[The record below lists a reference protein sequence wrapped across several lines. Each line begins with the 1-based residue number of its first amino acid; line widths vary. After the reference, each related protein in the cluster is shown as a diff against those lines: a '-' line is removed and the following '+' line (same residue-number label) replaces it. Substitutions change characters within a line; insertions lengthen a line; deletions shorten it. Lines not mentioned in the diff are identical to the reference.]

1 VQGSRKN
8 DGRHQTKAVAPPRLP
23 FQISAMDRLRFSLE
37 QFQEKCIAVFRPE
50 LRKNKEPE
58 RFRVSEKIGTALGLA
73 ALMATSLPAAA
84 ASSAWAD
91 SEGGR
96 IRLVTSGTPDASG
109 QLIGALH
116 IELKPGWKT
125 YWRDPGASG
134 VPPQIDV
141 AKAINIAK
149 AELSYPA
156 PGRHDDGYGGW
167 AGYDRTVA
175 LPVKFT
181 LARPKE
187 NAVIDAGVFLG
198 ICQTICIPLQAQ
210 LKVDPAED
218 AGNPE
223 DAELVKAAL
232 AALPQKASD
241 GFGVKALP
249 GEKDKLLVEATAP
262 GEATSVDLFV
272 AGEQGYLFGA
282 PTRAEKGGKVVFAFP
297 VLARPGKAVQGDGLP
312 YTLTTPSGAVEGL
325 LPYP

>member
-1 VQGSRKN
+1 
-8 DGRHQTKAVAPPRLP
+8 
-23 FQISAMDRLRFSLE
+23 MDRLIFSPE
-37 QFQEKCIAVFRPE
+37 QFGEKCGAGFRPHV
-50 LRKNKEPE
+50 RKCS
-58 RFRVSEKIGTALGLA
+58 RVSGTIGSALGLA
-73 ALMATSLPAAA
+73 ALIASSLPAGA
-84 ASSAWAD
+84 ASSTWAD

-96 IRLVTSGTPDASG
+96 VRLVTTGTPDASG
-109 QLIGALH
+109 QLTGALH

-141 AKAINIAK
+141 AKATNIAK
-149 AELSYPA
+149 VELSYPA

-181 LARPKE
+181 LAKPQE
-187 NAVIDAGVFLG
+187 SAVIDAGVFLG

-210 LKVDPAED
+210 LRVDPTED
-218 AGNPE
+218 AGNAE
-223 DAELVKAAL
+223 DAELVEAAL
-232 AALPQKASD
+232 AALPQKSSD
-241 GFGVKALP
+241 AFGAKALP

-262 GEATSVDLFV
+262 GDAKSVDLFV
-272 AGEQGYLFGA
+272 AGEQGYLFGS
-282 PTRAEKGGKVVFAFP
+282 PERADKNGKPVFSFP
-297 VLARPGKAVQGDGLP
+297 ILARPGKAAQGDGLP

>member
-1 VQGSRKN
+1 MDRF
-8 DGRHQTKAVAPPRLP
+8 RLP
-23 FQISAMDRLRFSLE
+23 
-37 QFQEKCIAVFRPE
+37 
-50 LRKNKEPE
+50 
-58 RFRVSEKIGTALGLA
+58 LGLA
-73 ALMATSLPAAA
+73 ALIATVPPAA
-84 ASSAWAD
+84 ASSSVWAD

-96 IRLVTSGTPDASG
+96 VRLVTTSMPDASG
-109 QLIGALH
+109 RLAGALH

-134 VPPQIDV
+134 VPPQIDIS
-141 AKAINIAK
+141 KAANIAR

-167 AGYDRTVA
+167 AGYDRSVA
-175 LPVKFT
+175 LPVTFS
-181 LARPKE
+181 LANPKE
-187 NAVIDAGVFLG
+187 KTIIDAGVFLG

-218 AGNPE
+218 ADNPG

-232 AALPQKASD
+232 SSLPGKSSAA
-241 GFGVKALP
+241 FGAKALP
-249 GEKDKLLVEATAP
+249 GEKDRLVVETTAP
-262 GEATSVDLFV
+262 GLPENVDLFV

-282 PTRAEKGGKVVFAFP
+282 PTRAEKDGKLVFSIP
-297 VLARPGKAVQGDGLP
+297 ILGRPGKAAQGEGLP

>member
-1 VQGSRKN
+1 MNRLKLSLGF
-8 DGRHQTKAVAPPRLP
+8 AV
-23 FQISAMDRLRFSLE
+23 
-37 QFQEKCIAVFRPE
+37 
-50 LRKNKEPE
+50 
-58 RFRVSEKIGTALGLA
+58 
-73 ALMATSLPAAA
+73 LMATSLPAAA
-84 ASSAWAD
+84 SSSAWAD

-96 IRLVTSGTPDASG
+96 VRLVTTGKPDASG
-109 QLIGALH
+109 RLTGVLH

-156 PGRHDDGYGGW
+156 PGRHDDGYGEW

-175 LPVKFT
+175 LPVTFT
-181 LARPKE
+181 LVKPQE

-198 ICQTICIPLQAQ
+198 ICQTICIPVQAQ
-210 LKVDPAED
+210 LKVDPAND
-218 AGNPE
+218 SGNAE

-232 AALPQKASD
+232 ASLPQRSSD
-241 GFGVKALP
+241 TFGAKKLS
-249 GEKDKLLVEATAP
+249 GEKDKLVVETTAP
-262 GEATSVDLFV
+262 GDPKSVDLFV

-282 PTRAEKGGKVVFAFP
+282 PTRAEKDGKLVFSIP
-297 VLARPGKAVQGDGLP
+297 ILGRPDKAAQGDGLP

>member
-1 VQGSRKN
+1 
-8 DGRHQTKAVAPPRLP
+8 
-23 FQISAMDRLRFSLE
+23 M
-37 QFQEKCIAVFRPE
+37 
-50 LRKNKEPE
+50 
-58 RFRVSEKIGTALGLA
+58 
-73 ALMATSLPAAA
+73 
-84 ASSAWAD
+84 
-91 SEGGR
+91 
-96 IRLVTSGTPDASG
+96 RLVTAGAPDASG
-109 QLIGALH
+109 QLAGALH

-141 AKAINIAK
+141 AKAINVTK

-181 LARPKE
+181 LEKPHEK
-187 NAVIDAGVFLG
+187 AVIDAGVFLG

-210 LKVDPAED
+210 LKVDPTED
-218 AGNPE
+218 AGNAE

-232 AALPQKASD
+232 ASLPQKSSD
-241 GFGVKALP
+241 SFGAKTLP
-249 GEKDKLLVEATAP
+249 GGKDRLVVEAIAP
-262 GEATSVDLFV
+262 GDSKSVDLFV

-282 PTRAEKGGKVVFAFP
+282 PTRAEKDGKLVFSIPILNRPSKAAQGG
-297 VLARPGKAVQGDGLP
+297 GLP

>member
-1 VQGSRKN
+1 
-8 DGRHQTKAVAPPRLP
+8 
-23 FQISAMDRLRFSLE
+23 MDRLRFSLGV
-37 QFQEKCIAVFRPE
+37 AV
-50 LRKNKEPE
+50 
-58 RFRVSEKIGTALGLA
+58 
-73 ALMATSLPAAA
+73 LMASSLPAAA
-84 ASSAWAD
+84 SSSSWAE

-96 IRLVTSGTPDASG
+96 VRLVTTGTPDASG
-109 QLIGALH
+109 QLTGALQ

-141 AKAINIAK
+141 AKATNIAK

-156 PGRHDDGYGGW
+156 PGRHDDGYGTW

-175 LPVKFT
+175 LPIKFT
-181 LARPKE
+181 LSKPEE

-210 LKVDPAED
+210 LKVDPTQD
-218 AGNPE
+218 AGNAE

-232 AALPQKASD
+232 ASLPQKSSD
-241 GFGVKALP
+241 TFGAKTLS
-249 GEKDKLLVEATAP
+249 GEKDKLVVETTAP
-262 GEATSVDLFV
+262 GDPKSVDLFV
-272 AGEQGYLFGA
+272 AGDQGYLFGA
-282 PTRAEKGGKVVFAFP
+282 PTRAEKDGKLVFSIPILGRPDKAAQGG
-297 VLARPGKAVQGDGLP
+297 GLP

>member
-1 VQGSRKN
+1 
-8 DGRHQTKAVAPPRLP
+8 
-23 FQISAMDRLRFSLE
+23 MDRLRLSL
-37 QFQEKCIAVFRPE
+37 CLAV
-50 LRKNKEPE
+50 
-58 RFRVSEKIGTALGLA
+58 
-73 ALMATSLPAAA
+73 LMTTSMPAS
-84 ASSAWAD
+84 ASSSVWAD

-96 IRLVTSGTPDASG
+96 VRLVTTGIPDASG
-109 QLIGALH
+109 QLTGALH

-141 AKAINIAK
+141 TKAINVAK

-167 AGYDRTVA
+167 AGYDHTVA
-175 LPVKFT
+175 LPIKFT
-181 LARPKE
+181 LAKPQE

-218 AGNPE
+218 AGNAE
-223 DAELVKAAL
+223 DAQLVQAAL
-232 AALPQKASD
+232 ASLPQKSTDA
-241 GFGVKALP
+241 FGAKTLS
-249 GEKDKLLVEATAP
+249 GEKDKLVVEATAP
-262 GEATSVDLFV
+262 AEAKSIDLFV

-282 PTRAEKGGKVVFAFP
+282 PTRAEQDGKVVFSIP
-297 VLARPGKAVQGDGLP
+297 ILGRPGKAAEGHGLP
-312 YTLTTPSGAVEGL
+312 YTLTTSSGAVEGL